1 LSSSKLSTINV
12 KTLSRQI
19 LLPNKFSATL
29 TLTPT
34 PTTHTHIHNPDPT
47 SNLPLDWTRIGKDCE
62 EDDEHAIRLPIDV
75 VPEDKFDPDD
85 DHLAIIGTSG
95 KKVTKIG
102 GLEGLKLRI
111 ICLRSH
117 LIEVRRGVR
126 MWEYA
131 TLRMLHAT

>member
-1 LSSSKLSTINV
+1 M
-12 KTLSRQI
+12 
-19 LLPNKFSATL
+19 
-29 TLTPT
+29 
-34 PTTHTHIHNPDPT
+34 
-47 SNLPLDWTRIGKDCE
+47 DWTRIGKDCE
-62 EDDEHAIRLPIDV
+62 EEDEHAIRLPIDV
-75 VPEDKFDPDD
+75 VPEDAFDPDD

-131 TLRMLHAT
+131 TYATCYVIVLASVRARFHNYKRQRVNSHFSLGI